1 MKVDNKIKFF
11 VSLGVI
17 LFFMLVLSLNTSKA
31 AVITETDIQNILS
44 SVPDSLN
51 LDIPEI
57 EFSQAS
63 GKVFANVKKELA
75 NNGFTTY
82 DEVESEW
89 SYEAKIDG
97 LETQNGQS
105 IKISIDKMNVSRLSR
120 ADFLKATV
128 RIVSNNYSTISSKS
142 VNITYSNTNNYNA
155 SDEQAVKSIN
165 LTNRKYHEVELST
178 IADGGNEA
186 WSSFLTISG
195 NYYTSLIN
203 NPDIVVIAD
212 SQAGDGG
219 INIVTGEGGTYLG
232 IFKNGILYDL
242 RVIGT
247 ERSVPVLNIP
257 STVADEDVFDY
268 VVSKIAEYV
277 PEVAEDIDRIEKGT
291 KDLYNLGIDIPDGY
305 TVFFKTHGYCDDGAV
320 IIKKEE
326 ANTLVQ
332 DIDDTTNIK
341 LDSDTSVIP
350 ANTVLECEK
359 ITANNEISNI
369 KTIIAVDEEKFVA
382 YEITLKSNGV
392 EIQPDGSVKISIP
405 IPDSFDKS
413 KLAIYRIGDNGE
425 KIKYNHTIS
434 GNYAVIDADHFST
447 YVIADLTTETNSSS
461 NTENGTAES
470 DNTTT
475 SEESNKDEKK
485 EKDQETIT
493 KNGNTPKTGDKV
505 ITYFIVLLLAGGIV
519 VVINKKKLKR
529 INKR

>member
-11 VSLGVI
+11 VSLGAI
-17 LFFMLVLSLNTSKA
+17 LFFMLVLNFNTSKA
-31 AVITETDIQNILS
+31 TVITETDIQNILD

-63 GKVFANVKKELA
+63 SKIFTNVKNELA

-82 DEVESEW
+82 DEVENEW
-89 SYEAKIDG
+89 SYEAKING
-97 LETQNGQS
+97 LETQDGQS
-105 IKISIDKMNVSRLSR
+105 IKISVGKMNVSRLSR

-128 RIVSNNYSTISSKS
+128 RIISNNYSTISSKS
-142 VNITYSNTNNYNA
+142 VNITYSNTNNYSA
-155 SDEQAVKSIN
+155 SDEQTVKSIN

-195 NYYTSLIN
+195 NYYTNLIN
-203 NPDIVVIAD
+203 DPNIIVKAD

-257 STVADEDVFDY
+257 STVADEDVFNY

-277 PEVAEDIDRIEKGT
+277 PEVAEDIDRIEEGT
-291 KDLYNLGIDIPDGY
+291 KDLYKLGIDIPDGY
-305 TVFFKTHGYCDDGAV
+305 TVFFKTHGYCDDGAI

-326 ANTLVQ
+326 ANAPVQ

-382 YEITLKSNGV
+382 YEITLKSSGV

-413 KLAIYRIGDNGE
+413 KLAIYRIGDNGD

-447 YVIADLTTETNSSS
+447 YVIADLSTSQN
-461 NTENGTAES
+461 N
-470 DNTTT
+470 DNDSEDSTTT
-475 SEESNKDEKK
+475 SEDIATESDIKENTQESN
-485 EKDQETIT
+485 T
-493 KNGNTPKTGDKV
+493 KNGNSPKTGDKV

-519 VVINKKKLKR
+519 VVINKKKLKG
-529 INKR
+529 INKH